1 MAIHI
6 QSKRSFS
13 CDQINLCLFI
23 VSSKKFQENMPLKYF
38 YSSI

>member
-13 CDQINLCLFI
+13 GGQTNLCLFI
-23 VSSKKFQENMPLKYF
+23 VSSKKFQKNMP
-38 YSSI
+38 